1 MWNRIINWGVVF
13 CFFTLIQSCSFD
25 QIAQDDGIMDDG
37 TAIDTTVVDTS
48 VLISN
53 CNPDT
58 VYFEKDILPILLT
71 NCSLGGCHTAA
82 SRQNGVVTDN
92 YNRLVQTVGIRPFEP
107 EKSRLFLSITSKN
120 NIMPPSG
127 RMSEDKINLISKWIS
142 QGATNLMCNP

>member
-1 MWNRIINWGVVF
+1 MWHKIIILGVVV
-13 CFFTLIQSCSFD
+13 CFFALLQSCSFD
-25 QIAQDDGIMDDG
+25 QIAQDVVPDDDG
-37 TAIDTTVVDTS
+37 MGMDTSSVDTS
-48 VLISN
+48 NMMSN

-82 SRQNGVVTDN
+82 SRQNGVVTEN
-92 YNRLVQTVGIRPFEP
+92 YNRLVQTVGIKPFEP

-142 QGATNLMCNP
+142 QGATNLTCNP

>member
-25 QIAQDDGIMDDG
+25 QIAQEVITIDDG
-37 TAIDTTVVDTS
+37 TVIDTMGMDTTT
-48 VLISN
+48 LASN

-82 SRQNGVVTDN
+82 SRQNGVVTDS

-142 QGATNLMCNP
+142 QGATNIMCNP